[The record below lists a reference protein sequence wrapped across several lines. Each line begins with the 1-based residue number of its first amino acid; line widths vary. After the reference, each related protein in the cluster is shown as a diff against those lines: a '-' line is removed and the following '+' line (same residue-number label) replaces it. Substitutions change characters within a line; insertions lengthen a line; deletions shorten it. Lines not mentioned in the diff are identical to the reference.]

1 MKTIGAYEAKTHLS
15 RILDE
20 VEAGGAV
27 TVTRN
32 GHPIAQIIPVESRT
46 ERARRLFDELK
57 ALRDRIPARFTHAE
71 IREMI
76 EEGRM

>member
-1 MKTIGAYEAKTHLS
+1 MRTIGAYEAKTHLS

-32 GHPIAQIIPVESRT
+32 GQPVAQIVPVESRP
-46 ERARRLFDELK
+46 ERARRLFDELA
-57 ALRDRIPARFTHAE
+57 ALRDRIPGQFTHAD